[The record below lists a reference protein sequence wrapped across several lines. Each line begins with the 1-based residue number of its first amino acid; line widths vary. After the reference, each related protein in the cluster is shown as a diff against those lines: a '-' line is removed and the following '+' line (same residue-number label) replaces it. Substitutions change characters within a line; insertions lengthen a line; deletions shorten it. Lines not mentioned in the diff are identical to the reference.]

1 MATNLILGT
10 AGHIDHGKT
19 SLIRALTGTNT
30 DRLPEEKKRGIT
42 IELGYAL
49 LEIDEFRFG
58 IVDVPGHEK
67 FVRQMLSGAT
77 GMDMALLVIAADDS
91 IKRQTTEHFE
101 ILKLLDLRGGVIAI
115 TKCDT
120 AEPEWLEMV
129 IEEVRE
135 LVEGTFLANSAI
147 VPTSAHTGQGIEALK
162 EELVKVARD
171 VAAADD
177 LTDPNAPF
185 RVAIDRVFTVE
196 GHGTVVT
203 GSVSSGQAN
212 IGDRIEVQPGN
223 LQARIREIQNH
234 DSAVETIA
242 RGQRGAINLAGVH
255 HAELKRGQELCAA
268 GHLKPSRILSA
279 KVQLLEGIHRPL
291 KDRQRVRLH
300 VGTNEVLASVRLL
313 EGKELDPG
321 QQGYVQLFLSDPVV
335 SVWNQPF
342 VLRTESPLETIGGGR
357 VLMSNA
363 ARIKKPTA
371 TDIQMLEQ
379 VGSKKPGQRVGS
391 AIYFHSMQND
401 ELGDLARIA
410 GVSTPLKYVEQLKET
425 GELIELKLS
434 PQKSL
439 IAHRATVQQLG
450 DAIVKFMQRFHESD
464 PLASGVERVKL
475 DGFFTYVETKQLF
488 EAALKQ
494 LLKDKKLIQAGSLYS
509 LEGYGPQLT
518 KNEKLLLAKII
529 ERFGNAGLEPPTTAL
544 LIKEA
549 TKSAQSVP
557 QLVKL
562 ACDQGVL
569 VELTDEIWLHQ
580 AVIDDIKNQLSELL
594 GKGQGITMSDLRQ
607 HLNTSRKYAI
617 PLFEHLDAIGFTR
630 RDGDFRYLA
639 EPSTTIN

>member
-42 IELGYAL
+42 IELGYAK
-49 LEIDEFRFG
+49 LEIDDFQFG

-91 IKRQTTEHFE
+91 IKRQTTEHFD
-101 ILKLLDLRGGVIAI
+101 ILQLLDLRGGIIAI

-120 AEPEWLEMV
+120 VEPEWLEMV
-129 IEEVRE
+129 VEEVRE
-135 LVEGTFLANSAI
+135 LVKGTFLEDSAI
-147 VPTSAHTGQGIEALK
+147 IPTSAHTGAGLDELK
-162 EELVKVARD
+162 KELVNVAHN
-171 VAAADD
+171 VAAGNE
-177 LTDPNAPF
+177 LVDPNAPF
-185 RVAIDRVFTVE
+185 RMAIDRVFTVE

-203 GSVSSGQAN
+203 GSVSSGHAE
-212 IGDRIEVQPGN
+212 IGERVEVQPGN
-223 LQARIREIQNH
+223 LEARVREIQNH
-234 DSAVETIA
+234 DLAVDEIA

-255 HAELKRGQELCAA
+255 HGELKRGQELCGT
-268 GHLKPSRILSA
+268 GHLRPSRIISA
-279 KVQLLEGIHRPL
+279 KVQLLPSIHRPL

-313 EGKELDPG
+313 QGKELSPG
-321 QQGYVQLFLSDPVV
+321 KAGYVQLFLSDPVV

-363 ARIKKPTA
+363 ARLKKPTEA
-371 TDIQMLEQ
+371 DIQMLEQ
-379 VGSKKPGQRVGS
+379 MGSEVPTQRVGA
-391 AIYFHSMQND
+391 AIYFQSMQND
-401 ELGDLARIA
+401 HLSDLARIA
-410 GVSTPLKYVEQLKET
+410 GVSSPAENVQQLKEA
-425 GELIELKLS
+425 GQVVELKLS

-439 IAHRATVQQLG
+439 IAHQATIEQLG
-450 DAIVKFMQRFHESD
+450 DSIVKYMKRFHESD
-464 PLASGVERVKL
+464 PLASGVERIKL
-475 DGFFTYVETKQLF
+475 EGFFTYVETKQLF
-488 EAALKQ
+488 DAALKQ
-494 LLKDKKLIQAGSLYS
+494 LLQTKKLQQAGTVFA

-529 ERFGNAGLEPPTTAL
+529 ERFAGAGLEPPTTAQ

-562 ACDQGVL
+562 ACDQGLL
-569 VELTDEIWLHQ
+569 VKLTDDIFLHRQ
-580 AVIDDIKNQLSELL
+580 IVDDIQSQLTGMLADGS
-594 GKGQGITMSDLRQ
+594 GITMSDLRQ

-617 PLFEHLDAIGFTR
+617 PLFEYFDATGFTR
-630 RDGDFRYLA
+630 RDGDFRYLVSA
-639 EPSTTIN
+639 VK